1 MPSTRNSWVR
11 KQTLFGIAFFSW
23 LLTIA
28 VLSLVSFEDDSAL
41 DLDIPNFDKA
51 VHFTFYFVA
60 GILGVLYIESI
71 KRDFAK
77 KTPLLL
83 KFLLGLIGYGIII
96 EVIQDSL
103 TTYRSAE
110 LLDVMANATGAI
122 FGILL
127 VRVWITTKSGPDW
140 KN

>member
-1 MPSTRNSWVR
+1 MR
-11 KQTLFGIAFFSW
+11 KQTLYGFAFFSW
-23 LLTIA
+23 LVTIT

-41 DLDIPNFDKA
+41 DLDIPNFDKV

-60 GILGVLYIESI
+60 GILGVLFCNATI
-71 KRDFAK
+71 KGFMK
-77 KTPLLL
+77 KIPSLV

-96 EVIQDSL
+96 EVLQESL

-110 LLDVMANATGAI
+110 LLDVIANSTGALL
-122 FGILL
+122 GILL
-127 VRVWITTKSGPDW
+127 VRAWITGNTGPNW

>member
-1 MPSTRNSWVR
+1 MR
-11 KQTLFGIAFFSW
+11 KQTLYGIAFFSW
-23 LLTIA
+23 LVTLT

-41 DLDIPNFDKA
+41 DLDIPNFDKV

-60 GILGVLYIESI
+60 GILGVFFFHAI
-71 KRDFAK
+71 KKDFVQ
-77 KTPLLL
+77 KTSLLVI
-83 KFLLGLIGYGIII
+83 FLLGLIGYGIII
-96 EVIQDSL
+96 EVLQANL

-110 LLDVMANATGAI
+110 LLDVMANSTGAI

-127 VRVWITTKSGPDW
+127 VRTWIIRYAGPDW